1 MAWNR
6 PSNSGEAVS
15 RPLQKRKGF
24 RFPIRGTIAG
34 TIVALGAAVAAWWL
48 WPDASA
54 PVAEDGDGTKDGLI
68 KEVGA
73 SVPAEAPVKEDVVE
87 YKHVKNRKYMKYVNG
102 EPVWSY
108 PKYKDYGPSHTVKV
122 TRVKSF
128 VEKTFHN
135 YADRQ
140 IASLITHRPGDK
152 IVGSPRYE
160 NGFKEQFLKSLTEP
174 ELPTTDD
181 TPEQRQ
187 LKRDVVAVKADL
199 KARLDAGEDIAAIM
213 SDTRQKLR
221 ELSVYKR
228 ELEAEVS
235 KHAHADEVSAEDLA
249 DFVAAANR
257 MLEARGIEPFKA
269 DGFLRNQTM
278 YRKMQQQRKE
288 QAE

>member
-1 MAWNR
+1 MAWNK
-6 PSNSGEAVS
+6 PSENAAGRRVNVDATSSS
-15 RPLQKRKGF
+15 RHRWC
-24 RFPIRGTIAG
+24 IAG
-34 TIVALGAAVAAWWL
+34 AIVVLGAAVAAWWL
-48 WPDASA
+48 WPAEETRQDATS
-54 PVAEDGDGTKDGLI
+54 TKEGLI
-68 KEVGA
+68 KEVEA
-73 SVPAEAPVKEDVVE
+73 SVPAKAEAVKEDVVE
-87 YKHVKNRKYMKYVNG
+87 YKHVKNGKYMKYVNG

-128 VEKTFHN
+128 IEKTFHN

-174 ELPTTDD
+174 ELPTADD

-235 KHAHADEVSAEDLA
+235 KHAHADEVSAEDLE
-249 DFVAAANR
+249 DFVTAANR

>member
-6 PSNSGEAVS
+6 PRGSQQTETALRRGKTSLPAV
-15 RPLQKRKGF
+15 
-24 RFPIRGTIAG
+24 RGAIAG
-34 TIVALGAAVAAWWL
+34 AIVVLGAAVAAWWL
-48 WPDASA
+48 WPEGETRQDAAS
-54 PVAEDGDGTKDGLI
+54 TKKGLI
-68 KEVGA
+68 KEVEA
-73 SVPAEAPVKEDVVE
+73 SAPAKAEPVKEDVVE
-87 YKHVKNRKYMKYVNG
+87 YKHVKNGKYMKYVNG

-128 VEKTFHN
+128 IEKTFHN

-174 ELPTTDD
+174 ELPTADD

-187 LKRDVVAVKADL
+187 LKRDVAAVKADL